1 MVLTAWDG
9 GNHRPKEVGEKDP
22 IPINTDTT
30 RMITALRWAAKRP
43 FAVAET
49 SRMNATKTPPGSIL
63 HGNTN
68 QV

>member
-30 RMITALRWAAKRP
+30 RMITALRWAAKRQV
-43 FAVAET
+43 AVAET
-49 SRMNATKTPPGSIL
+49 GRMNATRHHPGAFL
-63 HGNTN
+63 HRNTSR
-68 QV
+68 V